1 MICEEFG
8 PFTKIIKDSDYLWKQ
23 VESRIIRKKNVMNQF
38 KSTIYGDGWLGIIFN
53 GRNKSYGAYQLRVH
67 SGEILFRAFLISV
80 VGLVALFMM
89 PSAYRALFPTVA
101 ADPILSMQTIKI
113 YTILNP
119 VTPVVPIPKSP
130 TTQEIKAVKT
140 LRTASQPVV
149 VPDVRVDIAAIES
162 LKNETVVGPISQ
174 EGIVAPAGMIGGLGN
189 TGGVASGNHEGAG
202 QVYESVVVQNYPE
215 FIGGMA
221 AWAKF
226 VQRNLRYPA
235 DALDRGIQGK
245 VYISFVIEKDGSIGD
260 VTVLKGIGGGCDE
273 EAVRVI
279 KSSPKWKPARQGNE
293 TVRVRYNMPIGFSLF

>member
-1 MICEEFG
+1 
-8 PFTKIIKDSDYLWKQ
+8 
-23 VESRIIRKKNVMNQF
+23 MNQF

-53 GRNKSYGAYQLRVH
+53 GRNKNYGAYQLRIH
-67 SGEILFRAFLISV
+67 SGEILFRAFLISA
-80 VGLVALFMM
+80 VGFVTLFMI
-89 PSAYRALFPTVA
+89 PAAYKTLFPTIVA
-101 ADPILSMQTIKI
+101 EPIVSMRTIKI
-113 YTILNP
+113 YTIFNP
-119 VTPVVPIPKSP
+119 VTPIVPIPKVP
-130 TTQEIKAVKT
+130 IAQPNVKPVKT
-140 LRTASQPVV
+140 LRAVSQPIV
-149 VPDVRVDIAAIES
+149 VPDVQVDLAALES
-162 LKNETVVGPISQ
+162 LKNEPAIGSISQ
-174 EGIVAPAGMIGGLGN
+174 EGIVAPAGSIGGLENIGE
-189 TGGVASGNHEGAG
+189 VASGKPEGAG

-235 DALDRGIQGK
+235 NALDRSIQGK

-279 KSSPKWKPARQGNE
+279 KSSPKWKPGRQGNE